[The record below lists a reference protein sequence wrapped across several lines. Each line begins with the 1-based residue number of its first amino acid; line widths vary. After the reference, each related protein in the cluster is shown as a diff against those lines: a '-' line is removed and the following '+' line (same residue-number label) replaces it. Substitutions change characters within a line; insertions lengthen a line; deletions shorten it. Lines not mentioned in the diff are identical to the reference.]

1 MGGIALRNFWIEAK
15 VDGRK
20 TALTGGPVQK
30 DGGFSLQVFMR
41 NEGESMEV
49 VDLWGH
55 VMRDGTLQLNVKV
68 DGHEEIVLNNNR

>member
-1 MGGIALRNFWIEAK
+1 MRNFWIEAQI
-15 VDGRK
+15 DGRK
-20 TALTGGPVQK
+20 TALAGGPAQRG
-30 DGGFSLQVFMR
+30 GGFELQVFMR
-41 NEGESMEV
+41 NEGEAMEV

>member
-1 MGGIALRNFWIEAK
+1 M
-15 VDGRK
+15 
-20 TALTGGPVQK
+20 QK

-68 DGHEEIVLNNNR
+68 DGYGEIILNNKR